1 MTFNPLNPN
10 WRWHIISPD
19 SITLKSNIKVA
30 RIKEMITNQRRRTNY
45 PSQHLRKCKENAYRC
60 IRRKERQVLLVHNL
74 NSRVTWLW
82 WCLFL
87 IKTSVNVTVNSSSK
101 DSPHRGDHITQDQL
115 FSGFLPKLSI
125 SVMFTAYFSSNKI
138 SSFQRNT
145 IISSQVMQLP
155 LMAISKV
162 KSPWML
168 WSQLMRWRYSTSVA
182 KYWLE
187 NPPTFH
193 GETTTP
199 PL

>member
-1 MTFNPLNPN
+1 MKQKWQLGLFQKVSTTTMTFNPLNPN

-30 RIKEMITNQRRRTNY
+30 RIEEMITNQRRRTNY

-115 FSGFLPKLSI
+115 FSAFLPKLIQLCSRTI
-125 SVMFTAYFSSNKI
+125 SPQIKLAAFK
-138 SSFQRNT
+138 
-145 IISSQVMQLP
+145 
-155 LMAISKV
+155 
-162 KSPWML
+162 
-168 WSQLMRWRYSTSVA
+168 
-182 KYWLE
+182 
-187 NPPTFH
+187 
-193 GETTTP
+193 GTP
-199 PL
+199 